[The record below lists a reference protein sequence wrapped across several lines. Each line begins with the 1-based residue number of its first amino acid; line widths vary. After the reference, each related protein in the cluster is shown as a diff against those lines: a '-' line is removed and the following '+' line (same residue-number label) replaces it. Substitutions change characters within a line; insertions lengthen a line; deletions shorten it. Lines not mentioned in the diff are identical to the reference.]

1 MFTSGMDEE
10 QTMRVQVEIA
20 TKEEFDEFYKLLKPG
35 VWTPELITDKNADS
49 LLAISDYYGVKFIT
63 KACEKKLA
71 ELPVTARRL
80 VQAHKHNLKAQS
92 KRCLEGLAA
101 KCTDQDLGKI
111 YEADPALLLKLA
123 RALRARVASFRLAQV
138 QGRFLY

>member
-1 MFTSGMDEE
+1 MP
-10 QTMRVQVEIA
+10 QVEIA

-101 KCTDQDLGKI
+101 KCTDQAGFW
-111 YEADPALLLKLA
+111 E
-123 RALRARVASFRLAQV
+123 VV
-138 QGRFLY
+138 T